1 MSNSAIR
8 TSTSRPSTAAAP
20 LGHKPRTLWGDA
32 WRRFRRHRLALLGSV
47 VLGFLVLTTSIGPFL
62 WTTVPTQID
71 FANAYKGPTLDHPFG
86 VDGSGRDMLARAMH
100 GGRLSISVGIAAMIV
115 AIGLGT
121 LIGSISGF
129 FGGVLDMLL
138 MRTTDL
144 FLSLPQLPLLLLLIY
159 LFRDALR
166 RVVGPEVGI
175 FILIIAVIGGLNWMN
190 TARVVRA
197 SFLSV
202 KQKEFVEASRCLGA
216 SDVRIIVT
224 HILPNCMSPI
234 IIAATLSIGAAI
246 ILESTLS
253 FLGLGFPPDFPTWG
267 RMLNDAR
274 DYLDLAPHTILFPGF
289 LIFLTVLSVNYM
301 GDGLRDALDPRR
313 VV

>member
-1 MSNSAIR
+1 MSNKSLPIATSHPSSAVTPI
-8 TSTSRPSTAAAP
+8 P
-20 LGHKPRTLWGDA
+20 HEPRTLWGDA
-32 WRRFRRHRLALLGSV
+32 WRRFRRHRLALIGSF
-47 VLGFLVLTTSIGPFL
+47 VLSFLILSTIVGPFF
-62 WTTVPTQID
+62 WTILPTKID
-71 FANAYKGPTLDHPFG
+71 FANAYKAPSLAQPLGS
-86 VDGSGRDMLARAMH
+86 DGSGRDMLSRAMH
-100 GGRLSISVGIAAMIV
+100 GGRLSIAVGISAMLV

-129 FGGVLDMLL
+129 FGGLVDMLL

-159 LFRDALR
+159 LFRDSLR
-166 RVVGPEVGI
+166 RVVGPEMGI

-202 KQKEFVEASRCLGA
+202 KQKEYVEASRCLGA
-216 SDVRIIVT
+216 SDVRIITT
-224 HILPNCMSPI
+224 HVLPNCMSPI

-274 DYLDLAPHTILFPGF
+274 DYLDLAPHTILVPGF

-313 VV
+313 LV